1 MIGIE
6 LPHWAGERPRM
17 TEPESY
23 EFLSQMLRKVFERN
37 DITAT
42 PELTAKDVFGW
53 DSFKQVELL
62 MEIQEALDI
71 EFTTDEMDNIPN
83 IGALAGMVR
92 AHVAAGG

>member
-1 MIGIE
+1 MIGAE
-6 LPHWAGERPRM
+6 LPHWAGERLRM

-23 EFLSQMLRKVFERN
+23 EFLSKMLRKVFERN

-42 PELTAKDVFGW
+42 PELTARDVFGW

-62 MEIQEALDI
+62 MDIQEALSI
-71 EFTTDEMDNIPN
+71 EFTTEEMDDMPN
-83 IGALAGMVR
+83 IGDLARMVR